1 MIDFAGKSD
10 SKKKNNETSQ
20 FIDFAGNYDF
30 KKNYSYLNGRL
41 STIGENYKADV
52 DKYNSKV
59 AKNDNTWKNSDYYND
74 YQNQFTNNHSQITTL
89 KQDLERYSEQYK
101 KALGEKKYQEL
112 TEYVSSVDSS
122 YIEFDNSI
130 NQKRKYYSQWKDEE
144 SYNRDYEN
152 YTYTNKYKGYSYSD
166 LLKARADIETQVA
179 NDKEND
185 TLNREL
191 SWLNTHKTDKQF
203 ADTMTN
209 DELIQYKEDYENK
222 VKTLKDTIGNLN
234 TEKLAHERGGQTY
247 SERYKT
253 VVKDLESAEKELA
266 TLENNNGGVL
276 YYDEAGA
283 VTTDTLLKMRENESI
298 LSKINSDEK
307 TKTAYEKAIEASK
320 QIQTID
326 NKIMS
331 EKIPSRDLTTEKQ
344 SQQAIIDEFEALG
357 YNFDSLKHYEE
368 WKTDRDNYA
377 QTQAENMK
385 YASEHPVLATVESIL
400 TAPFTPFELADNM
413 SDAKQYGLSNIYD
426 DKIGMQNET
435 YQGTVSKLIED
446 AVYNKT
452 DSEVLSWLASTA
464 YSGVT
469 SAAQSALTTAAC
481 TVMFGGA
488 GANVALAVMG
498 TEAAASSYR
507 TAISNGSSNEQ
518 AILTSVTAGVG
529 EALFE
534 KIPLDNLLRLGKN
547 ASKETLVG
555 VLKSIAKQGFL
566 EGLEEGGTEI
576 WNTLADGL
584 INGDRSAYNTS
595 IRQYELQGYSI
606 EEAVKKAN
614 NDWLNNLL
622 SSVVGGFAGGISTG
636 GVTGTGYAI
645 GKVQENQNIK
655 NTGKLISATG
665 GVNDLL
671 TNAKGLEGLS
681 EKETKTIN
689 KLTSKIEGKTN
700 ANEHISSRDARYVGK
715 LFNLVSEKQTE
726 NTRNLVKEELKFHNA
741 DTSAE
746 TVDVLLKYAQ
756 GEKLTEAEQTVFD
769 ENKGAY
775 VLDNIVHKMAQK
787 SSKPTTETVDGVN
800 ADTFEGTTEN
810 AVENDF
816 KQTTYNGEAISFKYK
831 SADAVELDNGET
843 VSVEDITMSDDDAV
857 FYDAIMGENDFF
869 PEGRFVNGKLTSGVN
884 IPAANAIR
892 KIFGGTPTINQLKG
906 VQMYYNYGMYNIKRF
921 GESGALTEAQEKQVF
936 NLGRALSESVAEKES
951 NTPKVKKY
959 SKGKVK
965 YNVKSE
971 LNSRQ
976 QASVEVIEKLADMFN
991 ITFNLYESTL
1001 NENGERLSVMPN
1013 GEKTSANGYY
1023 MNGEIYV
1030 DINAGNNGQGA
1041 VLYTVAHELTHYI
1054 REGSPKKFKVLADFL
1069 VEQYESKGKSVDYYV
1084 NKQMEKARKSGNK
1097 NMKYSE
1103 AFEEFVADSMEKML
1117 TDQNAVEKLAM
1128 LRTKDKSVFDK
1139 LREGIQKL
1147 VDRIKQEYAK
1157 LTPDSAEGRT
1167 VATMTDVFSDIQD
1180 LFLEA
1185 LDDAS
1190 NNFQKAEKNTD
1201 ANDGVK
1207 MQVREDF
1214 AQQLQDW
1221 RNGYGKPNGKYNGKY
1236 FDLGTTS
1243 DVLVKHGASNVKLIM
1258 YEDCLLKITGD
1269 KHSIALDELEKL
1281 PYELDD
1287 PVLLFKG
1294 SQPNSFVALT
1304 EMLDKQG
1311 NDVIVA
1317 IHINKKYGRNV
1328 INKIASIYSKSDD
1341 FGNNKINNYISQQI
1355 QKGNLIDA
1363 SKNKASM
1370 WFTSRGLQLPK
1381 LVQTI
1386 IDANNSVPQENT
1398 TVNNNSMQEN
1408 ENNTQKKFSLRE
1420 NVEETKDLVAVHNLS
1435 AEKLL
1440 KSLNLGGLPM
1450 PSIAIMKAK
1459 DGHNQFGD
1467 ISLVFRKD
1475 TIDPEADKS
1484 NKVYSGDAW
1493 TPTYPRTEYK
1503 VNEDVASKIYHRA
1516 RSAGETTFF
1525 KPVHFHPDNI
1535 VDEVNSFGG
1544 IEGVI
1549 NHYKNDHSMKQ
1560 FYLAETSEPIQMI
1573 MGEERNELSKQ
1584 EIEQFD
1590 FVINALGKDNILKL
1604 NTEGYS
1610 GRNWMQEFGE
1620 EYKTAL
1626 VKYYRTTAK
1635 ASVTDEEIREI
1646 VESQKA
1652 YEHASNV
1659 KRIKKYIENGPV
1671 EVTPVQDYKA
1681 TQREI
1686 DNRVNQDE
1694 YIAWLTELFDGLV
1707 EKSGIRNNVDPYTNR
1722 GDKKSFEAT
1731 HYVENLENVVKAMK
1745 EQQDV
1750 GNSFLFSG
1758 FSIWG
1763 VASKRF
1769 NSIDEIKA
1777 DSNRLV
1783 EYNEE
1788 LFSEVKRSIGGKLT
1802 DIADTI
1808 LNPRESNYF
1817 IARDNAIDCILET
1830 IATAKTRSGMLKQL
1844 KSYYALNQEMV
1855 TESLVQ
1861 DIIDLVAEV
1870 QSMPT
1875 DYFEA
1880 KPQRAVHFDEVAGVI
1895 MPSQESYEVDLTEIK
1910 NKLSEYGVSIVE
1922 YTFGS
1927 NDERIQALNSLEGVK
1942 FSERGQSVY
1951 KLLGENQRLQKENER
1966 LKEKVKY
1973 LNDFVKLQRKI
1984 THGKI
1989 IDRTSTEAQARKIK
2003 KSTGSKIELSN
2014 LTDQLYAFYTL
2025 IIGSEDLVWDTVLTR
2040 ASWIANDILN
2050 EVPESTQRDEYA
2062 QEILSYIRSKNI
2074 RLNDIQ
2080 RAEVENIYDSYN
2092 AYRKRL
2098 MGSITISQKG
2108 TSLDSVWQDLAEQ
2121 YPDTFSKDTNP
2132 ADMPLELADIIH
2144 TLRNSYEVI
2153 EEFDKT
2159 EQVRWLAEQIYDTY
2173 WDVSTVESVMDKL
2186 SKEHQQQINA
2196 LKTQH
2201 AERVKKIYAKHQ
2213 EDLKDQKAYYQEMYK
2228 RLRERATASHKKQ
2241 MLDYQDKV
2249 HEAQAKAI
2257 EKRNNTETR
2266 RQILKTL
2273 DKIDARLSHPTK
2285 EKNIGLEMQPLACRL
2300 LTLANLDT
2308 VDADYRIERLN
2319 TEMENTT
2326 NPQVLNT
2333 LQTRIDNIT
2342 KQGEKKAAELQQK
2355 RNKYKAIAA
2364 DAQNSLQQ
2372 MGKTVEIDEV
2382 IDKTLKDIE
2391 ALVGGTPIRRMTSY
2405 QLECLKNAVNMV
2417 DGYIRAD
2424 KQLFIDGK
2432 KQDVENMAQTVIH
2445 EVLGNSKKEK
2455 QFIKQL
2461 EWLNKFGWSMLK
2473 PETAFDLIGSSALS
2487 HLFQEARKGD
2497 DKFARSVSAAQIF
2510 LSENVKK
2517 YGADKWN
2524 MEERKEFMIQD
2535 EKVTLTLGEILS
2547 LYAYSKRDQAIPHL
2561 ESGGFV
2567 QVEPV
2572 KKKIGGKIN
2581 IEYTVYKDHAHRIS
2595 EVELGSIINILTKEQ
2610 IEFADVMQEYL
2621 STVMGAKGN
2630 EISRELYQI
2639 DLFKEKFYF
2648 PLKLSSV
2655 YKDFKKNENSK
2666 TPVLKNAGMTKPTVT
2681 NANDPIVLESFENVW
2696 TNHVVQMSRYNAYVL
2711 GIENLTKVF
2720 GYTGIDKSSVRAALQ
2735 GTYGDAV
2742 IKYIENFI
2750 IDLNGGRKGMSH
2762 GDMVNVASKLL
2773 STFKK
2778 VTVSASLSTAIQ
2790 QPSSVIRAM
2799 SYVKPKYFMMRSNEK
2814 ISHKDNWEEL
2824 KKYAPIAV
2832 LKEIGGYDMS
2842 SGINVADFIKHRNYK
2857 GKEKITAFF
2866 KDSNYRDDILMWGAS
2881 KGDELAWSTLW
2892 HAIKKEQ
2899 RYRFPNME
2907 KEKFL
2912 KICGQR
2918 FTDIATKTQVYDSV
2932 FTRSEI
2938 MRSPSETN
2946 KMATSFMGEPMTNLN
2961 IIIDSIVQAKR
2972 GKITR
2977 PQAVWNISCVYIA
2990 QISAAAL
2997 ASIVYAMRDDDD
3009 DESFI
3014 EKYMSAF
3021 GNKVSDE
3028 ILPITWIPYV
3038 RDFYSLCQGYDVSRT
3053 DMSVLS
3059 DLVESFQ
3066 NLTNNNI
3073 SLDEKITGVS
3083 GSVAAMFGVPLKNV
3097 IRDGKA
3103 VANTIGMMFDD
3114 NVAKSG
3120 DGAKAFAEGIFG
3132 EKKMADANEYLSKDK
3147 TEKANKIIN
3156 DLLEEKTEKNISNG
3170 KTPEKAEK
3178 DAKSSIRSSL
3188 TSYWK
3193 PLFIKA
3199 YQEDDYIEQ
3208 EEIYERLLS
3217 TGIYGTSGELK
3228 ETIEKWVKDL
3238 Q

>member
-1 MIDFAGKSD
+1 MIDFAGRSD

-30 KKNYSYLNGRL
+30 KQNYSSLNSRL
-41 STIGENYKADV
+41 SNIGENYKTDI

-59 AKNDNTWKNSDYYND
+59 AENDNAWKNSNYYND
-74 YQNQFTNNHSQITTL
+74 YQSQFTNNRKQITIL

-247 SERYKT
+247 NARYQT
-253 VVKDLESAEKELA
+253 VIKELESAEKELA

-307 TKTAYEKAIEASK
+307 TKTAYKKAIEASK
-320 QIQTID
+320 QIQIID

-357 YNFDSLKHYEE
+357 YDFDTLKHYEE

-413 SDAKQYGLSNIYD
+413 SDAKRYGLSNIYD

-469 SAAQSALTTAAC
+469 SASQSALTTAAC

-555 VLKSIAKQGFL
+555 VIKSIAKQGFL

-595 IRQYELQGYSI
+595 VRQYELQGYSI
-606 EEAVKKAN
+606 EEAVKMAN
-614 NDWLNNLL
+614 SDWLNDLL

-636 GVTGTGYAI
+636 GVTGTGYVV

-655 NTGKLISATG
+655 NTGKLISATN

-689 KLTSKIEGKTN
+689 KLTSKIESKTN
-700 ANEHISSRDARYVGK
+700 ANEHISSKYARNVGK

-726 NTRNLVKEELKFHNA
+726 NTRNLVKEELKANNV

-756 GEKLTEAEQTVFD
+756 GEKLTDTEQTVFD
-769 ENKGAY
+769 ENKGTY
-775 VLDNIVHKMAQK
+775 VLDNVEHKLAQK
-787 SSKPTTETVDGVN
+787 STKPTTETVDGVN
-800 ADTFEGTTEN
+800 ADTFEGATEN
-810 AVENDF
+810 TVENDF

-857 FYDAIMGENDFF
+857 FYDAIMGKNDIF
-869 PEGRFVNGKLTSGVN
+869 PEARFVNGKLTSGVN
-884 IPAANAIR
+884 ISTANEIR

-906 VQMYYNYGMYNIKRF
+906 VRMYYNYGMYNIKRF

-936 NLGRALSESVAEKES
+936 NLGRAFGRDVAEIES
-951 NTPKVKKY
+951 STPKVKKY

-1013 GEKTSANGYY
+1013 GEKTTANGYY

-1054 REGSPKKFKVLADFL
+1054 REWSPKKFKVLADFL
-1069 VEQYESKGKSVDYYV
+1069 VEQYEGKGHSVDYYV

-1139 LREGIQKL
+1139 LREGIKKI

-1190 NNFQKAEKNTD
+1190 NNFQKAEKNTIT
-1201 ANDGVK
+1201 NDGVK
-1207 MQVREDF
+1207 YSFKEKS
-1214 AQQLQDW
+1214 
-1221 RNGYGKPNGKYNGKY
+1221 NGNDKVIVSAINENI
-1236 FDLGTTS
+1236 DLI
-1243 DVLVKHGASNVKLIM
+1243 SNVEKFSVKSETIPENTTKSQ
-1258 YEDCLLKITGD
+1258 YVYNIFKEQGGFAENSRIG
-1269 KHSIALDELEKL
+1269 IVELTYAGAKSTVFHGFGNEKL
-1281 PYELDD
+1281 AAVKAIKNVIEKGDIIQETPNYENNGVDRIILAA
-1287 PVLLFKG
+1287 KG
-1294 SQPNSFVALT
+1294 TINNVPAYV
-1304 EMLDKQG
+1304 G
-1311 NDVIVA
+1311 VIVRRFY
-1317 IHINKKYGRNV
+1317 N
-1328 INKIASIYSKSDD
+1328 SK
-1341 FGNNKINNYISQQI
+1341 
-1355 QKGNLIDA
+1355 
-1363 SKNKASM
+1363 
-1370 WFTSRGLQLPK
+1370 TSRNTFYLHEALIKKTDSHIMTGPQLSGDTVSESV
-1381 LVQTI
+1381 L
-1386 IDANNSVPQENT
+1386 DNSVSQEDT
-1398 TVNNNSMQEN
+1398 TVNNNSMQETRKN
-1408 ENNTQKKFSLRE
+1408 SLRDSTGRE
-1420 NVEETKDLVAVHNLS
+1420 LSPEVAEYFKDSKARDKDGSLLVLYHQTDGYFTVFDTHRQGAGSADNETPYGVFLKSNSKDIGLKGKNQIPLYANITNPLVAENRQELVYRISQLSVEYLKLHNRRQ
-1435 AEKLL
+1435 E
-1440 KSLNLGGLPM
+1440 
-1450 PSIAIMKAK
+1450 
-1459 DGHNQFGD
+1459 
-1467 ISLVFRKD
+1467 
-1475 TIDPEADKS
+1475 ID
-1484 NKVYSGDAW
+1484 
-1493 TPTYPRTEYK
+1493 TEYSAK
-1503 VNEDVASKIYHRA
+1503 NEKA
-1516 RSAGETTFF
+1516 
-1525 KPVHFHPDNI
+1525 
-1535 VDEVNSFGG
+1535 
-1544 IEGVI
+1544 
-1549 NHYKNDHSMKQ
+1549 
-1560 FYLAETSEPIQMI
+1560 
-1573 MGEERNELSKQ
+1573 RNELRDFIIKWR
-1584 EIEQFD
+1584 EQ
-1590 FVINALGKDNILKL
+1590 NKDVDSRILYDS
-1604 NTEGYS
+1604 N
-1610 GRNWMQEFGE
+1610 EF
-1620 EYKTAL
+1620 
-1626 VKYYRTTAK
+1626 
-1635 ASVTDEEIREI
+1635 
-1646 VESQKA
+1646 
-1652 YEHASNV
+1652 N
-1659 KRIKKYIENGPV
+1659 
-1671 EVTPVQDYKA
+1671 
-1681 TQREI
+1681 
-1686 DNRVNQDE
+1686 
-1694 YIAWLTELFDGLV
+1694 ELFDA
-1707 EKSGIRNNVDPYTNR
+1707 E
-1722 GDKKSFEAT
+1722 
-1731 HYVENLENVVKAMK
+1731 
-1745 EQQDV
+1745 
-1750 GNSFLFSG
+1750 
-1758 FSIWG
+1758 
-1763 VASKRF
+1763 
-1769 NSIDEIKA
+1769 
-1777 DSNRLV
+1777 
-1783 EYNEE
+1783 
-1788 LFSEVKRSIGGKLT
+1788 
-1802 DIADTI
+1802 DTI
-1808 LNPRESNYF
+1808 LE
-1817 IARDNAIDCILET
+1817 EWT
-1830 IATAKTRSGMLKQL
+1830 
-1844 KSYYALNQEMV
+1844 
-1855 TESLVQ
+1855 
-1861 DIIDLVAEV
+1861 AEV
-1870 QSMPT
+1870 EKVSAEGKKVLT
-1875 DYFEA
+1875 
-1880 KPQRAVHFDEVAGVI
+1880 EVLKENGYDGVI
-1895 MPSQESYEVDLTEIK
+1895 LHNDIGSFGRSTDAYIALEPNQVKYID
-1910 NKLSEYGVSIVE
+1910 NVSP
-1922 YTFGS
+1922 TT
-1927 NDERIQALNSLEGVK
+1927 NDDIR

-1951 KLLGENQRLQKENER
+1951 KLLGENQRLQKENAR

-1989 IDRTSTEAQARKIK
+1989 IDRRSTEAQARKLK

-2025 IIGSEDLVWDTVLTR
+2025 IIGSEDLVWDTVFTR

-2050 EVPESTQRDEYA
+2050 EIPESTQRDEYA

-2186 SKEHQQQINA
+2186 SKEHQRQINE

-2285 EKNIGLEMQPLACRL
+2285 EKNIGLEMQSLACRL

-2319 TEMENTT
+2319 LEMENTT

-2342 KQGEKKAAELQQK
+2342 KQGEKKAAELEQK

-2364 DAQNSLQQ
+2364 DAQKSLQQ

-2382 IDKTLKDIE
+2382 INKTLEDIE
-2391 ALVGGTPIRRMTSY
+2391 TLVGGTPIRRMTSY

-2432 KQDVENMAQTVIH
+2432 KQNYENVAQTVIH

-2581 IEYTVYKDHAHRIS
+2581 IEYTVYEDHAHRIS

-2610 IEFADVMQEYL
+2610 IAFADVMQEYL

-2655 YKDFKKNENSK
+2655 YKYFKKNENSK

-2735 GTYGDAV
+2735 GAYGDAA
-2742 IKYIENFI
+2742 IKYLENFI

-2799 SYVKPKYFMMRSNEK
+2799 SYVKPKYFLMRKNEK

-2824 KKYAPIAV
+2824 KKYAPIAT

-2842 SGINVADFIKHRNYK
+2842 SGINVADFIKQRDYK
-2857 GKEKITAFF
+2857 GKEKLTAFF
-2866 KDSNYRDDILMWGAS
+2866 KDSNYRDEFLMWGAS

-2918 FTDIATKTQVYDSV
+2918 FTDVATKTQVYDSV

-2961 IIIDSIVQAKR
+2961 IIIDSVIQAKR

-3009 DESFI
+3009 DESFV

-3083 GSVAAMFGVPLKNV
+3083 GSIAAMFGVPLKNV

-3103 VANTIGMMFDD
+3103 VANTIEMMFDD
-3114 NVAKSG
+3114 NIAKSG
-3120 DGAKAFAEGIFG
+3120 DASKAFAEGIFG
-3132 EKKMADANEYLSKDK
+3132 EKKMADANEYLSKGK
-3147 TEKANKIIN
+3147 TEKANKLIA

>member
-1 MIDFAGKSD
+1 MANSKYADYWRKKEQEKNFTSGEQKTTSKYDYYWAKKFSEQLPSLINRLDIQRNELYKEYNTRFFDENGNYINTYRGGKEGLDAWNNFDTKRTSLHNEYMAIAKNFLKYKEYYDKDNIKEIENYLHGNLENLSNMWDTYYQDYNYWSQWDSEETYNSWMLKKEQLQNQTDAGLAGLNKVTPSTITATDIPALIPQLTPNLTVPSINTESISTSNSILRDNLPNTYAPSKNAGTTFLDDIIVNNDNNQVIDSD
-10 SKKKNNETSQ
+10 SKYFQSGTFSDGYQ
-20 FIDFAGNYDF
+20 FGDITRAGLGTAID
-30 KKNYSYLNGRL
+30 
-41 STIGENYKADV
+41 IGENLGVGLLGISEKTTDT
-52 DKYNSKV
+52 V
-59 AKNDNTWKNSDYYND
+59 ATFLGFLANKFGYND
-74 YQNQFTNNHSQITTL
+74 FAKQMEELVEYDLIDEEGAIKGITNFFSPHRNPITE
-89 KQDLERYSEQYK
+89 KDSF
-101 KALGEKKYQEL
+101 LGEKMDSNVQSVGQMLGQKVLQSGLGIPWWL
-112 TEYVSSVDSS
+112 TTGLTSFGSESEQALREGADFDSAVVSGLISAGGEILSEKLFGRSMLGEKGIFDLDKLTKGISNKVLEKLVNFGLDLTSEGTEEVFSS
-122 YIEFDNSI
+122 ICS
-130 NQKRKYYSQWKDEE
+130 RVGS
-144 SYNRDYEN
+144 
-152 YTYTNKYKGYSYSD
+152 
-166 LLKARADIETQVA
+166 
-179 NDKEND
+179 
-185 TLNREL
+185 TL
-191 SWLNTHKTDKQF
+191 
-203 ADTMTN
+203 
-209 DELIQYKEDYENK
+209 YKEENVFEILTSK
-222 VKTLKDTIGNLN
+222 EALEEYLDSFIGGMLI
-234 TEKLAHERGGQTY
+234 GGV
-247 SERYKT
+247 SNVGKT
-253 VVKDLESAEKELA
+253 VVEIDDAIKSNRFYGQYVLD
-266 TLENNNGGVL
+266 NNSV
-276 YYDEAGA
+276 
-283 VTTDTLLKMRENESI
+283 DTLVNQAKNIGSKRLKRLADKIAGVFSTEGMSKSQLDRYTRQIGDLYQGIESI
-298 LSKINSDEK
+298 
-307 TKTAYEKAIEASK
+307 
-320 QIQTID
+320 
-326 NKIMS
+326 
-331 EKIPSRDLTTEKQ
+331 
-344 SQQAIIDEFEALG
+344 
-357 YNFDSLKHYEE
+357 
-368 WKTDRDNYA
+368 
-377 QTQAENMK
+377 
-385 YASEHPVLATVESIL
+385 
-400 TAPFTPFELADNM
+400 
-413 SDAKQYGLSNIYD
+413 
-426 DKIGMQNET
+426 
-435 YQGTVSKLIED
+435 
-446 AVYNKT
+446 
-452 DSEVLSWLASTA
+452 
-464 YSGVT
+464 
-469 SAAQSALTTAAC
+469 
-481 TVMFGGA
+481 
-488 GANVALAVMG
+488 
-498 TEAAASSYR
+498 
-507 TAISNGSSNEQ
+507 
-518 AILTSVTAGVG
+518 
-529 EALFE
+529 
-534 KIPLDNLLRLGKN
+534 
-547 ASKETLVG
+547 
-555 VLKSIAKQGFL
+555 KS
-566 EGLEEGGTEI
+566 
-576 WNTLADGL
+576 
-584 INGDRSAYNTS
+584 
-595 IRQYELQGYSI
+595 
-606 EEAVKKAN
+606 
-614 NDWLNNLL
+614 
-622 SSVVGGFAGGISTG
+622 
-636 GVTGTGYAI
+636 
-645 GKVQENQNIK
+645 
-655 NTGKLISATG
+655 
-665 GVNDLL
+665 
-671 TNAKGLEGLS
+671 
-681 EKETKTIN
+681 
-689 KLTSKIEGKTN
+689 
-700 ANEHISSRDARYVGK
+700 
-715 LFNLVSEKQTE
+715 E
-726 NTRNLVKEELKFHNA
+726 NTRNLIKEELKAHNA

-746 TVDVLLKYAQ
+746 TIDVLLKYAR

-775 VLDNIVHKMAQK
+775 VLDNIVYKMAQK
-787 SSKPTTETVDGVN
+787 STKRTTETVDGVKT
-800 ADTFEGTTEN
+800 DTFEGTTEN
-810 AVENDF
+810 TVENDF
-816 KQTTYNGEAISFKYK
+816 KQTTYNGEAVQFKYE
-831 SADAVELDNGET
+831 SPEAVKLDNGEI
-843 VSVEDITMSDDDAV
+843 VNVEDITMSDDDAV

-869 PEGRFVNGKLTSGVN
+869 SEGRFVNGKLTSGVN
-884 IPAANAIR
+884 ISTANAIR

-906 VQMYYNYGMYNIKRF
+906 VKMYYHYGMYNIRRF
-921 GESGALTEAQEKQVF
+921 GESGALTESQERQVF

-1013 GEKTSANGYY
+1013 GEKTTANGYY

-1054 REGSPKKFKVLADFL
+1054 REWSPKKFKVLADFL
-1069 VEQYESKGKSVDYYV
+1069 VEQYESRNYRVDDFVERQQQKYENTQKYIEKAV
-1084 NKQMEKARKSGNK
+1084 NKQIEKARKSGYR
-1097 NMKYSE
+1097 MKYSE

-1157 LTPDSAEGRT
+1157 LTPDSAEGRA
-1167 VATMTDVFSDIQD
+1167 VAAMTDVFSDIQD

-1190 NNFQKAEKNTD
+1190 NNFQKAEKNTIT
-1201 ANDGVK
+1201 NDGVK
-1207 MQVREDF
+1207 KSERFEEDKYYSRQIEKWDSLKDNSYITVGNIVENSPLNLVGMPSGKLYF
-1214 AQQLQDW
+1214 DVSKIKGALENHNDHLTPDILRQIPKLLSNPIAITEFRPGQ
-1221 RNGYGKPNGKYNGKY
+1221 NYNTISVYGELYYNGVPIVV
-1236 FDLGTTS
+1236 G
-1243 DVLVKHGASNVKLIM
+1243 VMA
-1258 YEDCLLKITGD
+1258 
-1269 KHSIALDELEKL
+1269 
-1281 PYELDD
+1281 
-1287 PVLLFKG
+1287 
-1294 SQPNSFVALT
+1294 
-1304 EMLDKQG
+1304 KQG
-1311 NDVIVA
+1311 RGGNIISRIRTVHARRDLENQITDDS
-1317 IHINKKYGRNV
+1317 ILYLSENKKETDKWFQAQGHHVPMRGTKYGLIR
-1328 INKIASIYSKSDD
+1328 SITFS
-1341 FGNNKINNYISQQI
+1341 
-1355 QKGNLIDA
+1355 
-1363 SKNKASM
+1363 
-1370 WFTSRGLQLPK
+1370 
-1381 LVQTI
+1381 
-1386 IDANNSVPQENT
+1386 
-1398 TVNNNSMQEN
+1398 N
-1408 ENNTQKKFSLRE
+1408 E
-1420 NVEETKDLVAVHNLS
+1420 
-1435 AEKLL
+1435 
-1440 KSLNLGGLPM
+1440 
-1450 PSIAIMKAK
+1450 
-1459 DGHNQFGD
+1459 
-1467 ISLVFRKD
+1467 
-1475 TIDPEADKS
+1475 
-1484 NKVYSGDAW
+1484 
-1493 TPTYPRTEYK
+1493 K
-1503 VNEDVASKIYHRA
+1503 VN
-1516 RSAGETTFF
+1516 
-1525 KPVHFHPDNI
+1525 
-1535 VDEVNSFGG
+1535 
-1544 IEGVI
+1544 
-1549 NHYKNDHSMKQ
+1549 
-1560 FYLAETSEPIQMI
+1560 
-1573 MGEERNELSKQ
+1573 
-1584 EIEQFD
+1584 
-1590 FVINALGKDNILKL
+1590 
-1604 NTEGYS
+1604 
-1610 GRNWMQEFGE
+1610 
-1620 EYKTAL
+1620 
-1626 VKYYRTTAK
+1626 
-1635 ASVTDEEIREI
+1635 
-1646 VESQKA
+1646 
-1652 YEHASNV
+1652 
-1659 KRIKKYIENGPV
+1659 
-1671 EVTPVQDYKA
+1671 
-1681 TQREI
+1681 
-1686 DNRVNQDE
+1686 
-1694 YIAWLTELFDGLV
+1694 
-1707 EKSGIRNNVDPYTNR
+1707 
-1722 GDKKSFEAT
+1722 
-1731 HYVENLENVVKAMK
+1731 ENVVKNSLRDSNGRELSAKQTEFFKDSKVVDESGNLRVMYHGTNAAFTTFDIKKSGIGAFGKGFYFSPSKVNTTAYGDKNTLKVYLNIKNPYYAENIGFDYDDYANMQKQLGVSEKITDSNVHKILQQQGYDGVIVSINGNLK
-1745 EQQDV
+1745 EVVAFNSNQIKNVDNVNPTSNDDIRFSERDTNRVDYEEITKSFNITKPNDYVHVQKQVFSTLKNEGFFTSEDKSSRIDYNEDSGMVIETNKSGIKETFNGDNYKNLGKAKKVLKLATIRKLPEIIKNGKLVANDV
-1750 GNSFLFSG
+1750 DNYHDKNSVTRFAYIEFEIEIDGKDVSVKIDIKKSPQKNKFWVHSVQILEKANEQPAVASGAIKQANDSLTYEDSLTNPNENVKGNS
-1758 FSIWG
+1758 
-1763 VASKRF
+1763 A
-1769 NSIDEIKA
+1769 
-1777 DSNRLV
+1777 
-1783 EYNEE
+1783 
-1788 LFSEVKRSIGGKLT
+1788 
-1802 DIADTI
+1802 
-1808 LNPRESNYF
+1808 
-1817 IARDNAIDCILET
+1817 
-1830 IATAKTRSGMLKQL
+1830 
-1844 KSYYALNQEMV
+1844 
-1855 TESLVQ
+1855 
-1861 DIIDLVAEV
+1861 
-1870 QSMPT
+1870 
-1875 DYFEA
+1875 
-1880 KPQRAVHFDEVAGVI
+1880 
-1895 MPSQESYEVDLTEIK
+1895 
-1910 NKLSEYGVSIVE
+1910 
-1922 YTFGS
+1922 
-1927 NDERIQALNSLEGVK
+1927 K

-1989 IDRTSTEAQARKIK
+1989 IDRRSTEAQARKIK

-2014 LTDQLYAFYTL
+2014 LTDQLYSFYTL
-2025 IIGSEDLVWDTVLTR
+2025 IISGSEDLVWDTVLTR

-2050 EVPESTQRDEYA
+2050 EVPESNQRDEYA
-2062 QEILSYIRSKNI
+2062 QKILSYVRSKNI
-2074 RLNDIQ
+2074 RLNDVQ

-2432 KQDVENMAQTVIH
+2432 KQDVENMAQTVIR

-2497 DKFARSVSAAQIF
+2497 DKFARSVSAAQMF

-2524 MEERKEFMIQD
+2524 MDERKEFMIQD

-2595 EVELGSIINILTKEQ
+2595 ELELGSIINILTKEQ
-2610 IEFADVMQEYL
+2610 IAFADVMQEYL

-2696 TNHVVQMSRYNAYVL
+2696 ANHVVQMSRYNAYVL

-2735 GTYGDAV
+2735 GTYGDAA
-2742 IKYIENFI
+2742 IKYLENFI

-2799 SYVKPKYFMMRSNEK
+2799 SYVKPKYFLMRKNEK

-2824 KKYAPIAV
+2824 KKYAPIAT

-2842 SGINVADFIKHRNYK
+2842 SGINVADFIKQRDYK
-2857 GKEKITAFF
+2857 GKEKLTAFF
-2866 KDSNYRDDILMWGAS
+2866 KDSNYRDEILMWGAS

-2892 HAIKKEQ
+2892 HAVKKEQ

-2961 IIIDSIVQAKR
+2961 IIIDSVIQAKR

-3009 DESFI
+3009 ESFV

-3103 VANTIGMMFDD
+3103 VVNTIEMMFDNYAAD
-3114 NVAKSG
+3114 WDDIS
-3120 DGAKAFAEGIFG
+3120 KAFVEGISG
-3132 EKKMADANEYLSKDK
+3132 EKTMSDVNEYLAKDK
-3147 TEKANKIIN
+3147 TDKANELIS
-3156 DLLEEKTEKNISNG
+3156 DLLEEKIEKNISNG
-3170 KTPEKAEK
+3170 KSREKAEK

-3208 EEIYERLLS
+3208 EEIYNRLLA
-3217 TGIYGTSGELK
+3217 TGIYGSAEELK

-3238 Q
+3238 E

>member
-1 MIDFAGKSD
+1 MANSKYADYWRKKEQEKNFTSGEQKTTSKYDYYWAKKFSEQLPSLINRLDIQRNELYKEYNTRFFDENGNYINTYRGGKEGLDAWNNFDTKRTSLHNEYMAIAKNFLKYKEYYDKDTIKEIENYLHGNLENLSNMWDTYNQDYNYWSQWDSEETYNSWMLKKEQLQNQTDAGLAGLNKVTPSTITATDIPALIPQLTPNLTVPSINTESISTSNSILRDNLPNTYAPSKNAGTTFLDDIIVNNDNNQVIDSD
-10 SKKKNNETSQ
+10 SKYFQSGTFSDGYQ
-20 FIDFAGNYDF
+20 FGDITRAGLGTAID
-30 KKNYSYLNGRL
+30 
-41 STIGENYKADV
+41 IGENLGVGLLGISEKTTDT
-52 DKYNSKV
+52 V
-59 AKNDNTWKNSDYYND
+59 ATFLGFLANKFGYND
-74 YQNQFTNNHSQITTL
+74 FAKQMEELVEYDLIDEEGAIKGITNFFSPHRNPITE
-89 KQDLERYSEQYK
+89 KDSF
-101 KALGEKKYQEL
+101 LGEKMDSNVQSVGQMLGQKVLQSGLGIPWWL
-112 TEYVSSVDSS
+112 TTGLTSFGSESEQALREGADFDSAVVSGLISAGGEILSEKLFGRSMLGEKGIFDLDKLTKGISNKVLEKLVNFGLDLTSEGIEEVFSSVCS
-122 YIEFDNSI
+122 
-130 NQKRKYYSQWKDEE
+130 
-144 SYNRDYEN
+144 
-152 YTYTNKYKGYSYSD
+152 
-166 LLKARADIETQVA
+166 RAGS
-179 NDKEND
+179 
-185 TLNREL
+185 TL
-191 SWLNTHKTDKQF
+191 
-203 ADTMTN
+203 
-209 DELIQYKEDYENK
+209 YKEEN
-222 VKTLKDTIGNLN
+222 VFEILTSEEALEEYLDSFIGGMLI
-234 TEKLAHERGGQTY
+234 GGV
-247 SERYKT
+247 SNVGKT
-253 VVKDLESAEKELA
+253 VVGIDDAIKSNRFYGQYVLD
-266 TLENNNGGVL
+266 NNSV
-276 YYDEAGA
+276 
-283 VTTDTLLKMRENESI
+283 DTLVNQAKNIGSKRLKR
-298 LSKINSDEK
+298 
-307 TKTAYEKAIEASK
+307 
-320 QIQTID
+320 
-326 NKIMS
+326 
-331 EKIPSRDLTTEKQ
+331 
-344 SQQAIIDEFEALG
+344 
-357 YNFDSLKHYEE
+357 
-368 WKTDRDNYA
+368 
-377 QTQAENMK
+377 
-385 YASEHPVLATVESIL
+385 
-400 TAPFTPFELADNM
+400 LAD
-413 SDAKQYGLSNIYD
+413 K
-426 DKIGMQNET
+426 
-435 YQGTVSKLIED
+435 
-446 AVYNKT
+446 
-452 DSEVLSWLASTA
+452 
-464 YSGVT
+464 
-469 SAAQSALTTAAC
+469 
-481 TVMFGGA
+481 
-488 GANVALAVMG
+488 
-498 TEAAASSYR
+498 
-507 TAISNGSSNEQ
+507 
-518 AILTSVTAGVG
+518 TAGVFSTEG
-529 EALFE
+529 MS
-534 KIPLDNLLRLGKN
+534 KSQLDRYTRQIGDLYQGIE
-547 ASKETLVG
+547 SI
-555 VLKSIAKQGFL
+555 KS
-566 EGLEEGGTEI
+566 
-576 WNTLADGL
+576 
-584 INGDRSAYNTS
+584 
-595 IRQYELQGYSI
+595 
-606 EEAVKKAN
+606 
-614 NDWLNNLL
+614 
-622 SSVVGGFAGGISTG
+622 
-636 GVTGTGYAI
+636 
-645 GKVQENQNIK
+645 
-655 NTGKLISATG
+655 
-665 GVNDLL
+665 
-671 TNAKGLEGLS
+671 
-681 EKETKTIN
+681 
-689 KLTSKIEGKTN
+689 
-700 ANEHISSRDARYVGK
+700 
-715 LFNLVSEKQTE
+715 E
-726 NTRNLVKEELKFHNA
+726 NTRNLVKEELKAHNA

-746 TVDVLLKYAQ
+746 TIDVILKYAR

-775 VLDNIVHKMAQK
+775 VLDNIVYKMAQK
-787 SSKPTTETVDGVN
+787 SSKPTTETVNGIN
-800 ADTFEGTTEN
+800 ADTFEGATEN
-810 AVENDF
+810 TVENDF
-816 KQTTYNGEAISFKYK
+816 KQTTYNGEAVSFKYK
-831 SADAVELDNGET
+831 SADAIELDNGET

-884 IPAANAIR
+884 IPTANAIR

-906 VQMYYNYGMYNIKRF
+906 VKMYYHYGMYNIRHF
-921 GESGALTEAQEKQVF
+921 GESGALTESQERQVF

-951 NTPKVKKY
+951 STPKVKKY

-971 LNSRQ
+971 LSSRQ

-1001 NENGERLSVMPN
+1001 NENGERSSVMPN

-1069 VEQYESKGKSVDYYV
+1069 VEQYEGKGKSVDYYV

-1128 LRTKDKSVFDK
+1128 LRIKDKSVFDK

-1157 LTPDSAEGRT
+1157 ITPDSAEGRT
-1167 VATMTDVFSDIQD
+1167 VATMTDVFNDIQD

-1190 NNFQKAEKNTD
+1190 NNFQKAEKNTIT
-1201 ANDGVK
+1201 NDGV
-1207 MQVREDF
+1207 QYSEREIIGLSGKNYGVGVYLDSNLLTGLTEDERKEMVKEF
-1214 AQQLQDW
+1214 VLSELSGEHFIAYDNDNNVVDIKIATKSDAFKNQSGKKHKVLKELYRKHIDKEIKQETVVLIDELIANAKYDLSKKPNYSHEW
-1221 RNGYGKPNGKYNGKY
+1221 LDNYGK
-1236 FDLGTTS
+1236 S
-1243 DVLVKHGASNVKLIM
+1243 DWDYWTV
-1258 YEDCLLKITGD
+1258 
-1269 KHSIALDELEKL
+1269 
-1281 PYELDD
+1281 
-1287 PVLLFKG
+1287 F
-1294 SQPNSFVALT
+1294 
-1304 EMLDKQG
+1304 
-1311 NDVIVA
+1311 
-1317 IHINKKYGRNV
+1317 
-1328 INKIASIYSKSDD
+1328 
-1341 FGNNKINNYISQQI
+1341 I
-1355 QKGNLIDA
+1355 QE
-1363 SKNKASM
+1363 KNKSVWEATLNIANTANGEKILYDVDPIKKVEGAIKSAP
-1370 WFTSRGLQLPK
+1370 T
-1381 LVQTI
+1381 TT
-1386 IDANNSVPQENT
+1386 NNSLSQEKHI
-1398 TVNNNSMQEN
+1398 VNNNSMQETRKN
-1408 ENNTQKKFSLRE
+1408 SLRDSNGRE
-1420 NVEETKDLVAVHNLS
+1420 LSPEQAEFFKDSKVVDKNGSLRVMYHGTNVAFTTFDIR
-1435 AEKLL
+1435 
-1440 KSLNLGGLPM
+1440 KSGVGAFGKGFYFSPSKANTTAYGDKNILEVYLNIKNPYYADNIGFDYDDYADM
-1450 PSIAIMKAK
+1450 QK
-1459 DGHNQFGD
+1459 QFGINEKITDNNVNKILQQQGYDGVIASINDSLKEIVAFNSNQIKNVDNVNPTSNDD
-1467 ISLVFRKD
+1467 IRFSERSAVQIDYEEITKSFNITKPNDYVHVQRQVFDTLKNEGFFTDEDKNSRIDYNEDSGMVVETNKSGIKETFNFANFIRLGKTKKAIKLATIRKLPEIIKNGKLVDNDVKNYHNDNSSTKFTYIQSTVDVDGNNVLVK
-1475 TIDPEADKS
+1475 IDIKKS
-1484 NKVYSGDAW
+1484 PQKNKFWVHRIDILEKANELPAVASRAIKQANDSSAYEDSVPN
-1493 TPTYPRTEYK
+1493 T
-1503 VNEDVASKIYHRA
+1503 NEDVK
-1516 RSAGETTFF
+1516 
-1525 KPVHFHPDNI
+1525 
-1535 VDEVNSFGG
+1535 
-1544 IEGVI
+1544 
-1549 NHYKNDHSMKQ
+1549 
-1560 FYLAETSEPIQMI
+1560 
-1573 MGEERNELSKQ
+1573 
-1584 EIEQFD
+1584 
-1590 FVINALGKDNILKL
+1590 
-1604 NTEGYS
+1604 
-1610 GRNWMQEFGE
+1610 
-1620 EYKTAL
+1620 
-1626 VKYYRTTAK
+1626 
-1635 ASVTDEEIREI
+1635 
-1646 VESQKA
+1646 
-1652 YEHASNV
+1652 
-1659 KRIKKYIENGPV
+1659 
-1671 EVTPVQDYKA
+1671 
-1681 TQREI
+1681 
-1686 DNRVNQDE
+1686 
-1694 YIAWLTELFDGLV
+1694 
-1707 EKSGIRNNVDPYTNR
+1707 
-1722 GDKKSFEAT
+1722 
-1731 HYVENLENVVKAMK
+1731 ENL
-1745 EQQDV
+1745 
-1750 GNSFLFSG
+1750 
-1758 FSIWG
+1758 
-1763 VASKRF
+1763 
-1769 NSIDEIKA
+1769 
-1777 DSNRLV
+1777 
-1783 EYNEE
+1783 
-1788 LFSEVKRSIGGKLT
+1788 
-1802 DIADTI
+1802 
-1808 LNPRESNYF
+1808 
-1817 IARDNAIDCILET
+1817 
-1830 IATAKTRSGMLKQL
+1830 
-1844 KSYYALNQEMV
+1844 
-1855 TESLVQ
+1855 
-1861 DIIDLVAEV
+1861 
-1870 QSMPT
+1870 
-1875 DYFEA
+1875 
-1880 KPQRAVHFDEVAGVI
+1880 
-1895 MPSQESYEVDLTEIK
+1895 
-1910 NKLSEYGVSIVE
+1910 
-1922 YTFGS
+1922 
-1927 NDERIQALNSLEGVK
+1927 VK

-1989 IDRTSTEAQARKIK
+1989 IDRRSTEAQARKIK

-2025 IIGSEDLVWDTVLTR
+2025 IIGSEDLVWDTVFTR

-2074 RLNDIQ
+2074 RLNDVQ

-2196 LKTQH
+2196 LKMQH

-2213 EDLKDQKAYYQEMYK
+2213 EDLKEQRAYYQEMYK

-2319 TEMENTT
+2319 IEMENTT

-2364 DAQNSLQQ
+2364 DAQKSLQE

-2391 ALVGGTPIRRMTSY
+2391 VLVGGTPIRRMTSY

-2432 KQDVENMAQTVIH
+2432 NQDVENMAQIVIH

-2497 DKFARSVSAAQIF
+2497 DKFARSFSAAQIF

-2581 IEYTVYKDHAHRIS
+2581 IEYTVYEDHAHRIS

-2655 YKDFKKNENSK
+2655 YKFFKKNENSK
-2666 TPVLKNAGMTKPTVT
+2666 TPMLKNAGMTKPTVT

-2696 TNHVVQMSRYNAYVL
+2696 ANHVVQMSRYNAYVL

-2735 GTYGDAV
+2735 GTYGDAA
-2742 IKYIENFI
+2742 IKYLENFI

-2762 GDMVNVASKLL
+2762 NDMVNIAANLM

-2790 QPSSVIRAM
+2790 QPSSIIRAM
-2799 SYVKPKYFMMRSNEK
+2799 SYVKPKYFVMRKEEK
-2814 ISHKDNWEEL
+2814 ISHKENWEEL
-2824 KKYAPIAV
+2824 KRYAPIAI

-2842 SGINVADFIKHRNYK
+2842 LGANVADFIKHRDYK
-2857 GKEKITAFF
+2857 GKERFTALV
-2866 KDSNYRDDILMWGAS
+2866 KDSNYRDDLLMWGAS
-2881 KGDELAWSTLW
+2881 KADELAWSTLW
-2892 HAIKKEQ
+2892 HAVKKEQ

-2938 MRSPSETN
+2938 MRSPSEIN

-2961 IIIDSIVQAKR
+2961 IIIDSVIQAKR

-2997 ASIVYAMRDDDD
+2997 ASIVYAMHDDD
-3009 DESFI
+3009 DESFV

-3103 VANTIGMMFDD
+3103 VVNTIEMMFDNYAAD
-3114 NVAKSG
+3114 WDDIS
-3120 DGAKAFAEGIFG
+3120 KAFVEGISG
-3132 EKKMADANEYLSKDK
+3132 EKTMSDVNEYLAKDK
-3147 TEKANKIIN
+3147 TDKANELIS
-3156 DLLEEKTEKNISNG
+3156 DLLEEKIEKNISNG
-3170 KTPEKAEK
+3170 KSREKAEK

-3208 EEIYERLLS
+3208 EEIYNRLLA
-3217 TGIYGTSGELK
+3217 TGIYGSAEELK

-3238 Q
+3238 E

>member
-1 MIDFAGKSD
+1 MIDFAGRSD

-30 KKNYSYLNGRL
+30 KQNYSSLNSRL
-41 STIGENYKADV
+41 SNIGENYKNDI

-59 AKNDNTWKNSDYYND
+59 AENDNAWKNSDYYND
-74 YQNQFTNNHSQITTL
+74 YQSQFTNNRKQITIL

-130 NQKRKYYSQWKDEE
+130 NQRRKYYSQWEDEE

-166 LLKARADIETQVA
+166 LLKAKADVETQLA
-179 NDKEND
+179 NDKENKD
-185 TLNREL
+185 LNSEL
-191 SWLNTHKTDKQF
+191 SWLNVHKTDKQF

-247 SERYKT
+247 NARYQT
-253 VVKDLESAEKELA
+253 VIKELVSAEKELA

-357 YNFDSLKHYEE
+357 YDFDSLKHYEE

-385 YASEHPVLATVESIL
+385 YASEHPMLATVESIL

-469 SAAQSALTTAAC
+469 SASQSALTTVAC
-481 TVMFGGA
+481 TFMFGGA

-534 KIPLDNLLRLGKN
+534 KIPLDNLLKLGKN

-614 NDWLNNLL
+614 RDWLNDLL

-636 GVTGTGYAI
+636 GVTGTSYVF
-645 GKVQENQNIK
+645 GKAQENQNIK
-655 NTGKLISATG
+655 NTGRLISATD
-665 GVNDLL
+665 GVSDLL

-689 KLTSKIEGKTN
+689 KLTSKIDGKTKS
-700 ANEHISSRDARYVGK
+700 NEHISSKDARYIGK
-715 LFNLVSEKQTE
+715 LYNLVSEKQAE
-726 NTRNLVKEELKFHNA
+726 NNRNLLKEELKFHNA
-741 DTSAE
+741 DTSDK
-746 TVDVLLKYAQ
+746 TIDVLLKYAQ

-775 VLDNIVHKMAQK
+775 VLDDVAYKMAQNTT
-787 SSKPTTETVDGVN
+787 KPTTETVDGVN
-800 ADTFEGTTEN
+800 ADTFDGATEN
-810 AVENDF
+810 TVENDF

-857 FYDAIMGENDFF
+857 FYDAIMGENDIF
-869 PEGRFVNGKLTSGVN
+869 PEARFVNGKLTSGVN
-884 IPAANAIR
+884 ISTANEIR

-921 GESGALTEAQEKQVF
+921 GESGALTEAQERQVF

-971 LNSRQ
+971 LSSRQ

-1001 NENGERLSVMPN
+1001 NESGEFLSVMPN
-1013 GEKTSANGYY
+1013 GEKTTANGYY

-1030 DINAGNNGQGA
+1030 DINAGKDGRGA
-1041 VLYTVAHELTHYI
+1041 MLYTVAHELTHYI
-1054 REGSPKKFKVLADFL
+1054 REWSPKKFKVLADFL
-1069 VEQYESKGKSVDYYV
+1069 VEQYESRNYRVDDFVERQQQKYENTQKYIEKAV
-1084 NKQMEKARKSGNK
+1084 NKQIEKARKSGYR
-1097 NMKYSE
+1097 MKYSE

-1157 LTPDSAEGRT
+1157 LTPNSAEGRT

-1180 LFLEA
+1180 LFIEA

-1190 NNFQKAEKNTD
+1190 TNFQKAEKNT
-1201 ANDGVK
+1201 ATNDGV
-1207 MQVREDF
+1207 QYSEREIIG
-1214 AQQLQDW
+1214 LSGK
-1221 RNGYGKPNGKYNGKY
+1221 NYGIGVYLDSDELTGLTESERKDKVKNIVINNLAGKHFLAYDNNQNIIDIQIAKNSDTYKNKKGKKRKIIEELYKKNNNFVIKQEAIVLVDELIAMAKYNKSKAPKY
-1236 FDLGTTS
+1236 P
-1243 DVLVKHGASNVKLIM
+1243 HGW
-1258 YEDCLLKITGD
+1258 
-1269 KHSIALDELEKL
+1269 LD
-1281 PYELDD
+1281 
-1287 PVLLFKG
+1287 
-1294 SQPNSFVALT
+1294 N
-1304 EMLDKQG
+1304 
-1311 NDVIVA
+1311 
-1317 IHINKKYGRNV
+1317 YGRNNWEYWTV
-1328 INKIASIYSKSDD
+1328 
-1341 FGNNKINNYISQQI
+1341 FI
-1355 QKGNLIDA
+1355 QE
-1363 SKNKASM
+1363 KNKTVWEATLNVANSSNGKKVLYDINPIKKVEGPVESVP
-1370 WFTSRGLQLPK
+1370 T
-1381 LVQTI
+1381 TT
-1386 IDANNSVPQENT
+1386 NNSLSQEKHI
-1398 TVNNNSMQEN
+1398 VNNNSMQEN
-1408 ENNTQKKFSLRE
+1408 ENNVQKKFSLRDTQYFSAL
-1420 NVEETKDLVAVHNLS
+1420 NSIDLSKAQKLVDDAAKQAGYDSPLLYHGTKSFGFTEFDLKKMDDGRCIFLTSNN
-1435 AEKLL
+1435 K
-1440 KSLNLGGLPM
+1440 
-1450 PSIAIMKAK
+1450 IA
-1459 DGHNQFGD
+1459 
-1467 ISLVFRKD
+1467 S
-1475 TIDPEADKS
+1475 T
-1484 NKVYSGDAW
+1484 YSGVIGSKKISD
-1493 TPTYPRTEYK
+1493 TYNKNIEKMTAK
-1503 VNEDVASKIYHRA
+1503 Q
-1516 RSAGETTFF
+1516 
-1525 KPVHFHPDNI
+1525 I
-1535 VDEVNSFGG
+1535 VDE
-1544 IEGVI
+1544 
-1549 NHYKNDHSMKQ
+1549 
-1560 FYLAETSEPIQMI
+1560 L
-1573 MGEERNELSKQ
+1573 NELSAD
-1584 EIEQFD
+1584 EIEDNYKYSYYD
-1590 FVINALGKDNILKL
+1590 FKKTNELIAKINNGIDSLKEIVNSELKKTTNKESKTFNQLLKL
-1604 NTEGYS
+1604 NDLLQKYKYDELSTPIYMLLHYSDVFAQNGQEIAELEKNIRLFNKMRPFDVTDGVIVEESLGGYS
-1610 GRNWMQEFGE
+1610 IEVNSLQEAKDQLKVKSRTGN
-1620 EYKTAL
+1620 YAMYAKTENPL
-1626 VKYYRTTAK
+1626 VIDGKGAYWNDIRHW
-1635 ASVTDEEIREI
+1635 ASSVEINPTDVSVIKKDEFYELVNNKTNEILPDGSMAINSYTDELFASNKNRLRSLMANKANQILRIATESMYTTREI
-1646 VESQKA
+1646 AEFAQQKGYDSVIFKNIRDNGGQNFSVDNNEIA
-1652 YEHASNV
+1652 DIYVLFNP
-1659 KRIKKYIENGPV
+1659 EN
-1671 EVTPVQDYKA
+1671 A
-1681 TQREI
+1681 
-1686 DNRVNQDE
+1686 
-1694 YIAWLTELFDGLV
+1694 
-1707 EKSGIRNNVDPYTNR
+1707 KS
-1722 GDKKSFEAT
+1722 
-1731 HYVENLENVVKAMK
+1731 
-1745 EQQDV
+1745 
-1750 GNSFLFSG
+1750 
-1758 FSIWG
+1758 
-1763 VASKRF
+1763 
-1769 NSIDEIKA
+1769 
-1777 DSNRLV
+1777 
-1783 EYNEE
+1783 
-1788 LFSEVKRSIGGKLT
+1788 
-1802 DIADTI
+1802 ADTI
-1808 LNPRESNYF
+1808 TY
-1817 IARDNAIDCILET
+1817 
-1830 IATAKTRSGMLKQL
+1830 
-1844 KSYYALNQEMV
+1844 
-1855 TESLVQ
+1855 
-1861 DIIDLVAEV
+1861 
-1870 QSMPT
+1870 
-1875 DYFEA
+1875 
-1880 KPQRAVHFDEVAGVI
+1880 DENGNVI
-1895 MPSQESYEVDLTEIK
+1895 P
-1910 NKLSEYGVSIVE
+1910 LSER
-1922 YTFGS
+1922 F
-1927 NDERIQALNSLEGVK
+1927 NDESKDFR

-1989 IDRTSTEAQARKIK
+1989 IDRRSTEAQARKLK

-2025 IIGSEDLVWDTVLTR
+2025 IIGSEDLVWDTVFTR

-2050 EVPESTQRDEYA
+2050 EIPESTQRDEYA

-2074 RLNDIQ
+2074 RLNDVQ

-2121 YPDTFSKDTNP
+2121 YPDTFSKDINP

-2273 DKIDARLSHPTK
+2273 DKVEAKLFRPTK

-2364 DAQNSLQQ
+2364 DAQKSLQQ

-2382 IDKTLKDIE
+2382 ISKTLEDIE
-2391 ALVGGTPIRRMTSY
+2391 TLVGGTPIRRMTSY

-2432 KQDVENMAQTVIH
+2432 KQNYENVAQTVIH

-2581 IEYTVYKDHAHRIS
+2581 IEYTVYEDHAHRIS

-2610 IEFADVMQEYL
+2610 IAFADVMQEYL

-2655 YKDFKKNENSK
+2655 YKYFKKNENSK

-2735 GTYGDAV
+2735 GAYGDAA
-2742 IKYIENFI
+2742 IKYLENFI

-2799 SYVKPKYFMMRSNEK
+2799 SYVKPKYFMMRKNEK

-2824 KKYAPIAV
+2824 KKYAPIAT

-2842 SGINVADFIKHRNYK
+2842 SGINVADFIKQRDYK
-2857 GKEKITAFF
+2857 GKEKLTAFF
-2866 KDSNYRDDILMWGAS
+2866 KDSNYRDEILMWGAS

-2918 FTDIATKTQVYDSV
+2918 FTDVATKTQVYDSV

-2961 IIIDSIVQAKR
+2961 IIIDSVIQAKR

-2977 PQAVWNISCVYIA
+2977 PQMRWNIGCVFA
-2990 QISAAAL
+2990 SQILAAGL
-2997 ASIVYAMRDDDD
+2997 ASTIYAMRDDDE
-3009 DESFI
+3009 DESFW
-3014 EKYMSAF
+3014 EKYVQAF
-3021 GNKVSDE
+3021 SNKTFDE
-3028 ILPITWIPYV
+3028 VLFGLLIPINSIPYI
-3038 RDFYSLCQGYDVSRT
+3038 RDIYSMMSGYDVVRT
-3053 DMSVLS
+3053 DMSVFSNLI
-3059 DLVESFQ
+3059 ESFK
-3066 NLTNNNI
+3066 NLDSKSMSDWDKI
-3073 SLDEKITGVS
+3073 SGVI
-3083 GSVAAMFGVPLKNV
+3083 GSFAAAFGLPLKNLL
-3097 IRDGKA
+3097 RDGKA
-3103 VANTIGMMFDD
+3103 IYNLGVNIFDD
-3114 NVAKSG
+3114 NVAQKG
-3120 DGAKAFAEGIFG
+3120 DTAKAFAEGIFG
-3132 EKKMADANEYLSKDK
+3132 EKKMAEANEYLAKDK

-3156 DLLEEKTEKNISNG
+3156 DLLEEKNEKNISNG

-3193 PLFIKA
+3193 PLFIEA

-3217 TGIYGTSGELK
+3217 TGIYGTTEELK
-3228 ETIEKWVKDL
+3228 ATIEKWVKDL

>member
-1 MIDFAGKSD
+1 MIS
-10 SKKKNNETSQ
+10 
-20 FIDFAGNYDF
+20 
-30 KKNYSYLNGRL
+30 SYLNANK
-41 STIGENYKADV
+41 SAYGEEKIKEYQGYIAKLMSGANQM
-52 DKYNSKV
+52 NSAFEKG
-59 AKNDNTWKNSDYYND
+59 
-74 YQNQFTNNHSQITTL
+74 NN
-89 KQDLERYSEQYK
+89 
-101 KALGEKKYQEL
+101 
-112 TEYVSSVDSS
+112 
-122 YIEFDNSI
+122 
-130 NQKRKYYSQWKDEE
+130 YYSQWENE
-144 SYNRDYEN
+144 NAYNRDYDH
-152 YTYTNKYKGYSYSD
+152 YTYSNKYKGKTYAD
-166 LLKARADIETQVA
+166 LSSAKELVKKKAVKATGDELDA
-179 NDKEND
+179 
-185 TLNREL
+185 LNREL
-191 SWLNTHKTDKQF
+191 YWLDNHKTDKQF
-203 ADTMTN
+203 ADTMTTEELRAMKDKYEENEAKKLKHLALQKAMGEAQQMDGTGDFVSNALNLIADDWVQTADEKKQEAIN
-209 DELIQYKEDYENK
+209 DYARQLAELGYDDSITN
-222 VKTLKDTIGNLN
+222 
-234 TEKLAHERGGQTY
+234 
-247 SERYKT
+247 
-253 VVKDLESAEKELA
+253 
-266 TLENNNGGVL
+266 VL
-276 YYDEAGA
+276 YSDENGIAY
-283 VTTDTLLKMRENESI
+283 TIQDLLRIREAEGTF
-298 LSKINSDEK
+298 SKINSDVNAKSAYNKAFDASEENK
-307 TKTAYEKAIEASK
+307 VLVRKTAE
-320 QIQTID
+320 
-326 NKIMS
+326 
-331 EKIPSRDLTTEKQ
+331 LTEKMKEYGEGNPAYDALSRELQ
-344 SQQAIIDEFEALG
+344 GLTDKINKNKDIIANFDALG
-357 YNFDSLKHYEE
+357 YSFDDLDYYND
-368 WKTDRDNYA
+368 WKESRKNYA
-377 QTQAENMK
+377 QNKEQNEK
-385 YASEHPVLATVESIL
+385 YAKEHPVLATGKSIL
-400 TAPFTPFELADNM
+400 NAPM
-413 SDAKQYGLSNIYD
+413 SIAEYGANLLDSSQYGYANVLD
-426 DKIGMQNET
+426 DEYSMQNET
-435 YQGTVSKLIED
+435 YQGTVSTMIGDE
-446 AVYNKT
+446 VYEAT
-452 DSEVLSWLASTA
+452 GSEIASWLASTA

-469 SAAQSALTTAAC
+469 SASQSALTTAAC
-481 TVMFGGA
+481 TFMFGGA

-614 NDWLNNLL
+614 SDWLNDLL
-622 SSVVGGFAGGISTG
+622 SSVVGGFAGGLSTG
-636 GVTGTGYAI
+636 GVTGTGYVL
-645 GKVQENQNIK
+645 GKAQENQNVK
-655 NTGKLISATG
+655 NTGRLISATD
-665 GVNDLL
+665 GVSDLL
-671 TNAKGLEGLS
+671 TNAKSLEGLS

-689 KLTSKIEGKTN
+689 KLTSKIEGKKSS
-700 ANEHISSRDARYVGK
+700 NEHISSKYARNVGK
-715 LFNLVSEKQTE
+715 LYNLVSEKQESSIRTAI
-726 NTRNLVKEELKFHNA
+726 TEELKNNNV

-746 TVDVLLKYAQ
+746 TVDILLKYAQ
-756 GEKLTEAEQTVFD
+756 GEKLTETEQIVFY

-775 VLDNIVHKMAQK
+775 VLDNVEYKMVQK
-787 SSKPTTETVDGVN
+787 STKPTTETVDDTTVN
-800 ADTFEGTTEN
+800 TFEGAIEN
-810 AVENDF
+810 TVENDF

-869 PEGRFVNGKLTSGVN
+869 PEGRFVNGKLASGVN
-884 IPAANAIR
+884 IFTANAIR

-906 VQMYYNYGMYNIKRF
+906 VKMYYHYGKYNIRHF
-921 GESGALTEAQEKQVF
+921 GESGALTEAQERQVF
-936 NLGRALSESVAEKES
+936 NLGRALSESVVEKES
-951 NTPKVKKY
+951 STPKVKKY

-976 QASVEVIEKLADMFN
+976 KASVEVIEKLADLFN

-1013 GEKTSANGYY
+1013 GEKTTANGYY
-1023 MNGEIYV
+1023 MNGEIYI

-1041 VLYTVAHELTHYI
+1041 MLYTVAHELTHYI
-1054 REGSPKKFKVLADFL
+1054 KQWSPKKFKVLADFL
-1069 VEQYESKGKSVDYYV
+1069 VEQYESKDYRVDYFVEQQQKKYENTQKYIEKAV
-1084 NKQMEKARKSGNK
+1084 NKQIEKARKSGYK
-1097 NMKYSE
+1097 MKYSE

-1117 TDQNAVEKLAM
+1117 TDKNAVEKLVA
-1128 LRTKDKSVFDK
+1128 LRIKDKSVFDK
-1139 LREGIQKL
+1139 LREGIMKL
-1147 VDRIKQEYAK
+1147 VEKVKQEYSK
-1157 LTPDSAEGRT
+1157 LTPDSEEGRT

-1190 NNFQKAEKNTD
+1190 NNFQKAEKNTIT
-1201 ANDGVK
+1201 NDGVK
-1207 MQVREDF
+1207 MQTRSVNGEKVVWIEENILKENTGTPIHQFIADYIANHIGEYYRIIESGQRVYIGEDLPNEYTQSKYTQ
-1214 AQQLQDW
+1214 AIL
-1221 RNGYGKPNGKYNGKY
+1221 RNNPN
-1236 FDLGTTS
+1236 
-1243 DVLVKHGASNVKLIM
+1243 I
-1258 YEDCLLKITGD
+1258 LKT
-1269 KHSIALDELEKL
+1269 
-1281 PYELDD
+1281 
-1287 PVLLFKG
+1287 
-1294 SQPNSFVALT
+1294 
-1304 EMLDKQG
+1304 
-1311 NDVIVA
+1311 
-1317 IHINKKYGRNV
+1317 
-1328 INKIASIYSKSDD
+1328 
-1341 FGNNKINNYISQQI
+1341 
-1355 QKGNLIDA
+1355 
-1363 SKNKASM
+1363 KNKAVKNLGEMIEIATNRRWEKVQHAHNKDAKYGIYRYDTRFGFAVQNSKKDIVGANVYTAELIICNASDGKKYLYDIVNIKRDK
-1370 WFTSRGLQLPK
+1370 TSSDWLTKRTTSAAKHIAGQK
-1381 LVQTI
+1381 SNVS
-1386 IDANNSVPQENT
+1386 DNSVPQENT
-1398 TVNNNSMQEN
+1398 TVNNISMQGD
-1408 ENNTQKKFSLRE
+1408 ENNTQKKFSLRK
-1420 NVEETKDLVAVHNLS
+1420 NVEETKDLIAVHNLS

-1516 RSAGETTFF
+1516 RAAGETTFF

-1560 FYLAETSEPIQMI
+1560 FYLSETSEPVKMI

-1659 KRIKKYIENGPV
+1659 KRIKKYIENGSI
-1671 EVTPVQDYKA
+1671 EVNLIEDRKA
-1681 TQREI
+1681 TEREI
-1686 DNRVNQDE
+1686 DSRVNQDE

-1707 EKSGIRNNVDPYTNR
+1707 EKSGIKNNVDPYTST

-1758 FSIWG
+1758 LGIWG
-1763 VASKRF
+1763 VAAKRF

-1783 EYNEE
+1783 EWNEE
-1788 LFSEVKRSIGGKLT
+1788 LFSEVKRSIGTKLT

-1870 QSMPT
+1870 QAMPT

-1895 MPSQESYEVDLTEIK
+1895 MPRQESYGEDLSEIK
-1910 NKLSEYGVSIVE
+1910 TKLSEYGIPVVE

-1951 KLLGENQRLQKENER
+1951 ELLGENKKLQKENNR

-1973 LNDFVKLQRKI
+1973 LNQLVKLQRKI

-1989 IDRTSTEAQARKIK
+1989 IDRKSTEKQARNII
-2003 KSTGSKIELSN
+2003 KSTGSKIEFSN
-2014 LTDQLYAFYTL
+2014 LTDQLYAFYTF
-2025 IIGSEDLVWDTVLTR
+2025 IIGSDELTWDKVMTR
-2040 ASWIANDILN
+2040 ASWIADDIMK
-2050 EVPESTQRDEYA
+2050 EIPQKVQRDEYA
-2062 QEILSYIRSKNI
+2062 QEILSYLRSTNI
-2074 RLNDIQ
+2074 RLNNVQ

-2092 AYRKRL
+2092 AYRRQL

-2108 TSLDSVWQDLAEQ
+2108 ASLDSVWQDLAEQ
-2121 YPDTFSKDTNP
+2121 YPDTFSKDINP

-2144 TLRNSYEVI
+2144 TLRDSQEII
-2153 EEFDKT
+2153 EEYDNA
-2159 EQVRWLAEQIYDTY
+2159 EQMRYLAEQIYDTY
-2173 WDVSTVESVMDKL
+2173 WDVSTVESVMDKM
-2186 SKEHQQQINA
+2186 SREHRLQINE
-2196 LKTQH
+2196 LKEQH
-2201 AERVKKIYAKHQ
+2201 AERVQKIRDKHQ
-2213 EDLKDQKAYYQEMYK
+2213 EELKDQKAYYQDMYK
-2228 RLRERATASHKKQ
+2228 RLRERANASHKKQ

-2249 HEAQAKAI
+2249 HEAQARAI

-2273 DKIDARLSHPTK
+2273 DKIDARLTHPTK

-2300 LTLANLDT
+2300 LMLANLDT
-2308 VDADYRIERLN
+2308 VDADYRIQNINL
-2319 TEMENTT
+2319 EMEHTR
-2326 NPQVLNT
+2326 NPQMLNT
-2333 LQTRIDNIT
+2333 LQTRIENIT
-2342 KQGEKKAAELQQK
+2342 KQGEKKAAELQRK

-2364 DAQNSLQQ
+2364 DAQKSLQE
-2372 MGKTVEIDEV
+2372 MGKNFEIDEV
-2382 IDKTLKDIE
+2382 ISKTLEDIE
-2391 ALVGGTPIRRMTSY
+2391 TLVGATPIRRMTSY
-2405 QLECLKNAVNMV
+2405 QLECFKNAVNMV

-2432 KQDVENMAQTVIH
+2432 KQDFENMAQTVIH

-2455 QFIKQL
+2455 RFIKQL
-2461 EWLNKFGWSMLK
+2461 EWLNKLGWSMLK
-2473 PETAFDLIGSSALS
+2473 PETAFDLIGSNALS
-2487 HLFQEARKGD
+2487 KLFQEARKGD

-2510 LSENVKK
+2510 LSENAKK
-2517 YGADKWN
+2517 YGTDKWN
-2524 MEERKEFMIQD
+2524 MDERHEFNIQG

-2547 LYAYSKRDQAIPHL
+2547 LYAYSKREQAIPHL

-2581 IEYTVYKDHAHRIS
+2581 IEYTVYEDHAHRIS
-2595 EVELGSIINILTKEQ
+2595 EIELGSIINVLTKEQ
-2610 IEFADVMQEYL
+2610 VEFADVMQEYL
-2621 STVMGAKGN
+2621 SAVMGAKGN

-2655 YKDFKKNENSK
+2655 YKYFKKNENSK
-2666 TPVLKNAGMTKPTVT
+2666 TPVLKNVGMTKPTVT

-2696 TNHVVQMSRYNAYVL
+2696 ANHVVQMSRYNAYVL

-2735 GTYGDAV
+2735 GAYGDSP

-2762 GDMVNVASKLL
+2762 NDMVNIASKLVN
-2773 STFKK
+2773 TFKK

-2790 QPSSVIRAM
+2790 QPSSIIRAM
-2799 SYVKPKYFMMRSNEK
+2799 SYVKPKYFLIKKDEK

-2824 KKYAPIAV
+2824 KKYAPIAT

-2842 SGINVADFIKHRNYK
+2842 SGVNVAEFIKQRDYK
-2857 GKEKITAFF
+2857 GAEKLKALV
-2866 KDSNYRDDILMWGAS
+2866 KDSNYRDEVLMWGAS
-2881 KGDELAWSTLW
+2881 KADEMAWSVLW
-2892 HAIKKEQ
+2892 NAIKKEQ
-2899 RYRFPNME
+2899 RSRFPNME

-2961 IIIDSIVQAKR
+2961 ILIDSVIQAKR
-2972 GKITR
+2972 GKISR
-2977 PQAVWNISCVYIA
+2977 KQAVWNISCVYIA
-2990 QISAAAL
+2990 QITAAGL
-2997 ASIVYAMRDDDD
+2997 ASVVYAMRDDDD
-3009 DESFI
+3009 DESFY
-3014 EKYMSAF
+3014 EKYMAAF
-3021 GNKVSDE
+3021 GNKVKDE
-3028 ILPITWIPYV
+3028 MLTITWIPYV
-3038 RDFYSLCQGYDVSRT
+3038 RDVFSLIEGYDLTRT
-3053 DMSVLS
+3053 DMSVFS

-3066 NLTNNNI
+3066 NLDSNSLSTWDKI
-3073 SLDEKITGVS
+3073 SGII
-3083 GSVAAMFGVPLKNV
+3083 GSFAAAFGLPLKNLL
-3097 IRDGKA
+3097 RDGEA
-3103 VANTIGMMFDD
+3103 IYNTIQMIFDD

-3120 DGAKAFAEGIFG
+3120 DGVQAFAEGIFG
-3132 EKKMADANEYLSKDK
+3132 EKKMSDANEYLEKGKID
-3147 TEKANKIIN
+3147 KANKLIN
-3156 DLLEEKTEKNISNG
+3156 DLLEEKTEKYISNG

-3178 DAKSSIRSSL
+3178 DAKSAIRSSL

-3208 EEIYERLLS
+3208 EEIYERLNS
-3217 TGIYGTSGELK
+3217 TGIYGTSEELK

>member
-1 MIDFAGKSD
+1 M
-10 SKKKNNETSQ
+10 
-20 FIDFAGNYDF
+20 
-30 KKNYSYLNGRL
+30 
-41 STIGENYKADV
+41 
-52 DKYNSKV
+52 
-59 AKNDNTWKNSDYYND
+59 NSDV
-74 YQNQFTNNHSQITTL
+74 
-89 KQDLERYSEQYK
+89 K
-101 KALGEKKYQEL
+101 KALSAYNKRKLASNTKDKDVSSALDLYEKRRQYNAETELKRLSQNLIKEQEVYNSYIKNNLTHGYGSEAAKDALDKQRQSRVNISKIKRDIEAYKDILDEKKFNSLISEADSVEKGYQRA
-112 TEYVSSVDSS
+112 VDWA
-122 YIEFDNSI
+122 
-130 NQKRKYYSQWKDEE
+130 NQFSQWEDEE
-144 SYNRDYEN
+144 AYNRDYDH
-152 YTYTNKYKGYSYSD
+152 YTYSNKYKGKTYAD
-166 LLKARADIETQVA
+166 LINAKKSTKQKVIKATGEELDL
-179 NDKEND
+179 
-185 TLNREL
+185 LNREL
-191 SWLNTHKTDKQF
+191 YWLENHSTDKQF

-344 SQQAIIDEFEALG
+344 SQQEIIDEFEALG
-357 YNFDSLKHYEE
+357 YDFDSLKHYEE

-413 SDAKQYGLSNIYD
+413 SDAKQYGLSNIYN

-469 SAAQSALTTAAC
+469 SASQSALTTAAC
-481 TVMFGGA
+481 TFMFGGA

-614 NDWLNNLL
+614 SDWLNDLL

-636 GVTGTGYAI
+636 GVTGTGYVL
-645 GKVQENQNIK
+645 GKAQENQNVK
-655 NTGKLISATG
+655 NTGRLISATD
-665 GVNDLL
+665 GVSDLL

-700 ANEHISSRDARYVGK
+700 SNEHISSKDARYIGK
-715 LFNLVSEKQTE
+715 LYNLVSEKQTE
-726 NTRNLVKEELKFHNA
+726 NTRNLVKEELKAHNA
-741 DTSAE
+741 DTSDK
-746 TVDVLLKYAQ
+746 TIDVLLKYAQ

-800 ADTFEGTTEN
+800 ADTFEGATEN
-810 AVENDF
+810 TVENDF
-816 KQTTYNGEAISFKYK
+816 KQTTYNGEAVSFKYK

-884 IPAANAIR
+884 ISTANEIR

-921 GESGALTEAQEKQVF
+921 GESGALTEAQERQVF

-971 LNSRQ
+971 LSSRQ

-1001 NENGERLSVMPN
+1001 NENGERSSVMPN
-1013 GEKTSANGYY
+1013 GKKTSANGYY

-1054 REGSPKKFKVLADFL
+1054 REWSPKKFKVLADFL
-1069 VEQYESKGKSVDYYV
+1069 VEQYESKGYRVDDFVEQQQQKYENAQKYIEKAV
-1084 NKQMEKARKSGNK
+1084 NKQIEKARKSGYK
-1097 NMKYSE
+1097 MKYSE

-1139 LREGIQKL
+1139 LREAIQKL
-1147 VDRIKQEYAK
+1147 VNRIKQEYAK
-1157 LTPDSAEGRT
+1157 LTPDSAEGRI
-1167 VATMTDVFSDIQD
+1167 VAAMTDVFSDIQD

-1190 NNFQKAEKNTD
+1190 NNFQKYENKDSFEKSSIDTERSVKYSNKTRYDEFTSLVMQWAYSASTEVGDTKIFANKSGKFSLFEKTENGYIEIARGNYKKVRAEYER
-1201 ANDGVK
+1201 ANNDTEKQFYEYSNKIRSERNRSMRNNISTEDGGDVNRSVG
-1207 MQVREDF
+1207 QVRSKGIQTDTTRNNKH
-1214 AQQLQDW
+1214 LQ
-1221 RNGYGKPNGKYNGKY
+1221 
-1236 FDLGTTS
+1236 S
-1243 DVLVKHGASNVKLIM
+1243 
-1258 YEDCLLKITGD
+1258 GD
-1269 KHSIALDELEKL
+1269 K
-1281 PYELDD
+1281 
-1287 PVLLFKG
+1287 G
-1294 SQPNSFVALT
+1294 
-1304 EMLDKQG
+1304 
-1311 NDVIVA
+1311 
-1317 IHINKKYGRNV
+1317 
-1328 INKIASIYSKSDD
+1328 KS
-1341 FGNNKINNYISQQI
+1341 
-1355 QKGNLIDA
+1355 
-1363 SKNKASM
+1363 
-1370 WFTSRGLQLPK
+1370 
-1381 LVQTI
+1381 V
-1386 IDANNSVPQENT
+1386 
-1398 TVNNNSMQEN
+1398 
-1408 ENNTQKKFSLRE
+1408 KFSLRE

-1560 FYLAETSEPIQMI
+1560 FYLAETSEPVQMI
-1573 MGEERNELSKQ
+1573 MGEERKELSKQ

-1604 NTEGYS
+1604 NTKGYS

-1659 KRIKKYIENGPV
+1659 ERIKKYIENGSI

-1681 TQREI
+1681 TQKEI

-1707 EKSGIRNNVDPYTNR
+1707 EKSGIRNNVDPYTSR

-1758 FSIWG
+1758 FGIWG

-1870 QSMPT
+1870 QAMPT

-1880 KPQRAVHFDEVAGVI
+1880 KPQRAVHFEEVAGVI
-1895 MPSQESYEVDLTEIK
+1895 MPTQESYKEDLTEIK
-1910 NKLSEYGVSIVE
+1910 AKLNQYGIPVVE

-1989 IDRTSTEAQARKIK
+1989 IDRRSTEAQARKIK

-2025 IIGSEDLVWDTVLTR
+2025 IISGSEDLVWDTVLTR

-2074 RLNDIQ
+2074 RLNDVQ

-2186 SKEHQQQINA
+2186 SKEHQQQINE

-2213 EDLKDQKAYYQEMYK
+2213 EDLKDQKAYYHEMYK

-2364 DAQNSLQQ
+2364 DAQKSLQE

-2382 IDKTLKDIE
+2382 INKTLEDIE
-2391 ALVGGTPIRRMTSY
+2391 TLVGGTPIRRMTSY

-2497 DKFARSVSAAQIF
+2497 DKFARSVSDAQIF

-2524 MEERKEFMIQD
+2524 MDERKEFMIQD

-2572 KKKIGGKIN
+2572 KKKVGGKIN
-2581 IEYTVYKDHAHRIS
+2581 IEYTVYEDHAHRIS

-2610 IEFADVMQEYL
+2610 IAFADVMQEYL

-2655 YKDFKKNENSK
+2655 YKYFKKNENSK

-2696 TNHVVQMSRYNAYVL
+2696 ANHVVQMSRYNAYVL

-2735 GTYGDAV
+2735 GTYGDAA
-2742 IKYIENFI
+2742 IKYLENFI

-2799 SYVKPKYFMMRSNEK
+2799 SYVKPKYFLMRKNEK

-2824 KKYAPIAV
+2824 KKYAPIAT

-2842 SGINVADFIKHRNYK
+2842 SGINVADFIKQRDYK
-2857 GKEKITAFF
+2857 GKEKLTAFF
-2866 KDSNYRDDILMWGAS
+2866 KDSNYRDEILMWGAS

-2892 HAIKKEQ
+2892 HAVKKEQ

-2961 IIIDSIVQAKR
+2961 IIIDSVIQAKR

-3009 DESFI
+3009 DESFV

-3083 GSVAAMFGVPLKNV
+3083 GSIAAMFGVPLKNV

-3103 VANTIGMMFDD
+3103 VTNTIKMMFDD
-3114 NVAKSG
+3114 NIAKPG
-3120 DGAKAFAEGIFG
+3120 DASKAFAEGIFG
-3132 EKKMADANEYLSKDK
+3132 EKKMAEANEYLSKDK

>member
-1 MIDFAGKSD
+1 M
-10 SKKKNNETSQ
+10 
-20 FIDFAGNYDF
+20 
-30 KKNYSYLNGRL
+30 
-41 STIGENYKADV
+41 
-52 DKYNSKV
+52 
-59 AKNDNTWKNSDYYND
+59 NSDV
-74 YQNQFTNNHSQITTL
+74 
-89 KQDLERYSEQYK
+89 K
-101 KALGEKKYQEL
+101 KALSAYNKRTLTSNTKDKDVSAALDLYEKRRRYNAETELERLSQNLVKEQEAYNSYIKSNLTHGYGSEAAKDTLDKQRQSRVNISKIKRDIEAYKDILDEKKFNSLISEADSVEKGYQQVVDWANYFSQWEDENSYNNWVSAEKTKKEQLDLDLPTAQKEIDEMQKRASFLDDQIKGLKANQKLSNISVGAPGQTQLYDPYLAKSNADNSDLLAKYQEEYEQLSQNLAKKKQYVSVAERLQSNAKLVNDAKNSKDFEQLSTAGLSIIENSQNTPSEENVRDVALRMSGSASSLITSQLNDWLYSTTGEGATADSKAKINVL
-112 TEYVSSVDSS
+112 TEDEKKVYA
-122 YIEFDNSI
+122 
-130 NQKRKYYSQWKDEE
+130 YYLGKNDTKSANAYLE
-144 SYNRDYEN
+144 SME
-152 YTYTNKYKGYSYSD
+152 
-166 LLKARADIETQVA
+166 
-179 NDKEND
+179 D
-185 TLNREL
+185 TLNQRVASGVYEKQYKDNVASELIFGVKAGLNQNREGIIGFANQIAGNDKYQAPSGTDYISAFVRDDL
-191 SWLNTHKTDKQF
+191 SEKSAVHQGAYDLITTTSNMMPSILTSTLIGTVAPGVGQIAGVGMMAMSASGNAYQEMINLGYNKEQAQTYGKLVGASEACLGLLLGGISKLGGAAGTKAIPKALTSKF
-203 ADTMTN
+203 VSAADTA
-209 DELIQYKEDYENK
+209 
-222 VKTLKDTIGNLN
+222 IGNLAIRYGSSM
-234 TEKLAHERGGQTY
+234 L
-247 SERYKT
+247 SEF
-253 VVKDLESAEKELA
+253 
-266 TLENNNGGVL
+266 
-276 YYDEAGA
+276 
-283 VTTDTLLKMRENESI
+283 
-298 LSKINSDEK
+298 
-307 TKTAYEKAIEASK
+307 
-320 QIQTID
+320 
-326 NKIMS
+326 S
-331 EKIPSRDLTTEKQ
+331 E
-344 SQQAIIDEFEALG
+344 EALQEILDPVFQNIAVG
-357 YNFDSLKHYEE
+357 YNLNDLS
-368 WKTDRDNYA
+368 D
-377 QTQAENMK
+377 
-385 YASEHPVLATVESIL
+385 I
-400 TAPFTPFELADNM
+400 EL
-413 SDAKQYGLSNIYD
+413 
-426 DKIGMQNET
+426 
-435 YQGTVSKLIED
+435 
-446 AVYNKT
+446 
-452 DSEVLSWLASTA
+452 SEVL
-464 YSGVT
+464 YSGLLGAL
-469 SAAQSALTTAAC
+469 SAGILEGVGITADTVNTAQ
-481 TVMFGGA
+481 
-488 GANVALAVMG
+488 
-498 TEAAASSYR
+498 
-507 TAISNGSSNEQ
+507 IGSSMKK
-518 AILTSVTAGVG
+518 AGNI
-529 EALFE
+529 ESLKE
-534 KIPLDNLLRLGKN
+534 LG
-547 ASKETLVG
+547 
-555 VLKSIAKQGFL
+555 
-566 EGLEEGGTEI
+566 
-576 WNTLADGL
+576 NTLSTDSVAYR
-584 INGDRSAYNTS
+584 IANKVNEKSSAY
-595 IRQYELQGYSI
+595 
-606 EEAVKKAN
+606 
-614 NDWLNNLL
+614 
-622 SSVVGGFAGGISTG
+622 
-636 GVTGTGYAI
+636 
-645 GKVQENQNIK
+645 
-655 NTGKLISATG
+655 
-665 GVNDLL
+665 
-671 TNAKGLEGLS
+671 
-681 EKETKTIN
+681 TI
-689 KLTSKIEGKTN
+689 
-700 ANEHISSRDARYVGK
+700 GK
-715 LFNLVSEKQTE
+715 LFNEVGATLNEGNIASLKSNLISRGMSENDAQVLAEAYAYGVVNDTVMLTPVQEEVFKNNEVLATA
-726 NTRNLVKEELKFHNA
+726 VHEELIAKNNTYNQQVQRFFEIA
-741 DTSAE
+741 DSAQSKKVAK
-746 TVDVLLKYAQ
+746 TTQ
-756 GEKLTEAEQTVFD
+756 NST
-769 ENKGAY
+769 
-775 VLDNIVHKMAQK
+775 
-787 SSKPTTETVDGVN
+787 KPTTETVNGVN
-800 ADTFEGTTEN
+800 ADTFEGATEN

-857 FYDAIMGENDFF
+857 FYDAIMGENDIF
-869 PEGRFVNGKLTSGVN
+869 PEARFVNGKLTSGVN
-884 IPAANAIR
+884 ISTANEIR

-936 NLGRALSESVAEKES
+936 NLGRAFGRDVAEKES
-951 NTPKVKKY
+951 STPKVKKY

-965 YNVKSE
+965 YNVKSG
-971 LNSRQ
+971 LSSRQ

-1054 REGSPKKFKVLADFL
+1054 REWSPKKFKVLADFL

-1190 NNFQKAEKNTD
+1190 TNFQKAEKNTIT
-1201 ANDGVK
+1201 NDGVK
-1207 MQVREDF
+1207 YSVKSFADGKQYVKADRQVFSGNDPKKWGEQV
-1214 AQQLQDW
+1214 ANYINNTI
-1221 RNGYGKPNGKYNGKY
+1221 RNGK
-1236 FDLGTTS
+1236 
-1243 DVLVKHGASNVKLIM
+1243 
-1258 YEDCLLKITGD
+1258 
-1269 KHSIALDELEKL
+1269 
-1281 PYELDD
+1281 
-1287 PVLLFKG
+1287 
-1294 SQPNSFVALT
+1294 
-1304 EMLDKQG
+1304 
-1311 NDVIVA
+1311 DVIVYA
-1317 IHINKKYGRNV
+1317 LDGDALTITENTAGKAAFRNDVKLKDGSSRPMTDEEYAVKLRAESHIDEISQVSRRGNKTVPDYKNHNFAKDGFNYRTAYFMDADGKYYRLTLSVGKNGV
-1328 INKIASIYSKSDD
+1328 INTVYNVGKIKEEGKYSLR
-1341 FGNNKINNYISQQI
+1341 G
-1355 QKGNLIDA
+1355 
-1363 SKNKASM
+1363 SKPVTDESATMRS
-1370 WFTSRGLQLPK
+1370 SSS
-1381 LVQTI
+1381 
-1386 IDANNSVPQENT
+1386 NNSVPQENT

-1408 ENNTQKKFSLRE
+1408 KNNTQKKFSLRE

-1560 FYLAETSEPIQMI
+1560 FYLAETSEPVKMI

-1604 NTEGYS
+1604 NTESYS

-1620 EYKTAL
+1620 KYKTAL

-1652 YEHASNV
+1652 YEHTSNV
-1659 KRIKKYIENGPV
+1659 KRIKKYIENGSI
-1671 EVTPVQDYKA
+1671 EVNLIEDRKA
-1681 TQREI
+1681 TEREI
-1686 DNRVNQDE
+1686 DSRVNQDE

-1707 EKSGIRNNVDPYTNR
+1707 EKSGIRNNVDPYTSR

-1758 FSIWG
+1758 FGIWG

-1910 NKLSEYGVSIVE
+1910 NKLSEYGVPIVE

-1927 NDERIQALNSLEGVK
+1927 NDERIKALNSLEGVK

-1951 KLLGENQRLQKENER
+1951 KLLGENQRLQKENAR

-1989 IDRTSTEAQARKIK
+1989 IDRRSTEAQARKLK

-2025 IIGSEDLVWDTVLTR
+2025 IIGSEDLVWDTVFTR

-2050 EVPESTQRDEYA
+2050 EIPESTQRDEYA

-2186 SKEHQQQINA
+2186 SKEHQQQINE
-2196 LKTQH
+2196 LKMQH
-2201 AERVKKIYAKHQ
+2201 AERVKKIYTKHQ

-2228 RLRERATASHKKQ
+2228 HLRERATASHKKQ

-2273 DKIDARLSHPTK
+2273 DKVEAKLFRPTK

-2364 DAQNSLQQ
+2364 DAQKSLQQ

-2581 IEYTVYKDHAHRIS
+2581 IEYTVYEDHAHRIS

-2610 IEFADVMQEYL
+2610 IAFADVMQEYL

-2655 YKDFKKNENSK
+2655 YKYFKKNENSK

-2696 TNHVVQMSRYNAYVL
+2696 ANHVVQMSRYNAYVL

-2735 GTYGDAV
+2735 GTYGDAA
-2742 IKYIENFI
+2742 IKYLENFI

-2799 SYVKPKYFMMRSNEK
+2799 SYVKPKYFLMRKNEK

-2824 KKYAPIAV
+2824 KKYAPIAT

-2842 SGINVADFIKHRNYK
+2842 SGVNVADFIKQRDYK
-2857 GKEKITAFF
+2857 GKEKLTAFF
-2866 KDSNYRDDILMWGAS
+2866 KDSNYRDEILMWGAS

-2918 FTDIATKTQVYDSV
+2918 FTDVATKTQVYDSV

-2961 IIIDSIVQAKR
+2961 IIIDSVIQAKR

-3009 DESFI
+3009 DESFV
-3014 EKYMSAF
+3014 EKYMYAF

-3038 RDFYSLCQGYDVSRT
+3038 RDFFSLCQGYDVSRT

-3083 GSVAAMFGVPLKNV
+3083 GSISAMFGVPLKNV

-3103 VANTIGMMFDD
+3103 VANTIEMMFDD

-3120 DGAKAFAEGIFG
+3120 DASKAFAEGIFG
-3132 EKKMADANEYLSKDK
+3132 EKKMADANEYLSKGK
-3147 TEKANKIIN
+3147 TEKANELIA